1 MSHSNER
8 ELQLLRKHLLAL
20 VSEESPIAGRS
31 INDLFLQAD
40 CDTGVL
46 RLFDDEDQEISHVP
60 VFAWAETGAGDVSVI
75 SARCGFC
82 VTETKKTRFLG
93 TKHCLCYEKILFL
106 PHEHD
111 SCVEFGFEIDRSMC
125 HATEFCR
132 LLRLGAVIQGQLDRA
147 AREEK
152 TPSCSL

>member
-60 VFAWAETGAGDVSVI
+60 VFAWAETGSAEVPSEEAVETLRELVARLEQKGFWDRDCFARPFSIELVRPDFTVI
-75 SARCGFC
+75 EELLFLDEDLIKLDAPLLEGLN
-82 VTETKKTRFLG
+82 EELDKFLG
-93 TKHCLCYEKILFL
+93 E
-106 PHEHD
+106 
-111 SCVEFGFEIDRSMC
+111 
-125 HATEFCR
+125 
-132 LLRLGAVIQGQLDRA
+132 LLADL
-147 AREEK
+147 K
-152 TPSCSL
+152 

>member
-46 RLFDDEDQEISHVP
+46 RLFDDEDQEICHVP
-60 VFAWAETGAGDVSVI
+60 VFSWAETG
-75 SARCGFC
+75 SAEVPSAEAVETLREL
-82 VTETKKTRFLG
+82 VT
-93 TKHCLCYEKILFL
+93 
-106 PHEHD
+106 
-111 SCVEFGFEIDRSMC
+111 
-125 HATEFCR
+125 R
-132 LLRLGAVIQGQLDRA
+132 LEQKGCWD
-147 AREEK
+147 
-152 TPSCSL
+152 

>member
-46 RLFDDEDQEISHVP
+46 RLFDDEDQVP
-60 VFAWAETGAGDVSVI
+60 RLEQKGFWDRDCFARPFSIELVRPDFTVI
-75 SARCGFC
+75 EELLFLDEDLIKLDAPLLEGLN
-82 VTETKKTRFLG
+82 EELDKFLG
-93 TKHCLCYEKILFL
+93 
-106 PHEHD
+106 D
-111 SCVEFGFEIDRSMC
+111 
-125 HATEFCR
+125 
-132 LLRLGAVIQGQLDRA
+132 LLADL
-147 AREEK
+147 
-152 TPSCSL
+152 S